1 MSTQPADPRRH
12 PHWRAWQMFFEAH
25 ASVCAD
31 IEAELQR
38 AHGLSLRW
46 YDVLLHLHAVPGRR
60 LSMRELGDAV
70 VISKSGL
77 TGRRRPDGRAGLV
90 ERIADPGDRRVTLVT
105 LTPLGAE
112 RYAHARVD
120 HRAAVAERFLDR
132 LDPADLDVIERA
144 MADILGE
151 PHGARPRTGPGPGG
165 RA

>member
-1 MSTQPADPRRH
+1 MATQPTDPRRH
-12 PHWRAWQMFFEAH
+12 SRWRAWQMFFEAH

-31 IEAELQR
+31 VETALQR

-77 TGRRRPDGRAGLV
+77 TGVVDRMARAGLV
-90 ERIADPGDRRVTLVT
+90 ERIADPDDRRVTLVT

-112 RYAHARVD
+112 RYARARVD
-120 HRAAVAERFLDR
+120 HRAAVAARFLDR
-132 LDPADLDVIERA
+132 LDPRDLDVIERT
-144 MADILGE
+144 MAGL
-151 PHGARPRTGPGPGG
+151 ARES
-165 RA
+165 AS

>member
-1 MSTQPADPRRH
+1 MATQPSDPRRH

-31 IEAELQR
+31 IEADLQGR
-38 AHGLSLRW
+38 HGLSLRW

-77 TGRRRPDGRAGLV
+77 TGVVDRMARAGLV
-90 ERIADPGDRRVTLVT
+90 ERIADPEDRRVTLVT

-144 MADILGE
+144 LSGLAG
-151 PHGARPRTGPGPGG
+151 
-165 RA
+165 

>member
-1 MSTQPADPRRH
+1 MAVQPTDPRRH

-25 ASVCAD
+25 ASVCTD
-31 IEAELQR
+31 VEAALQR

-77 TGRRRPDGRAGLV
+77 TGVVDRMAKAGLV
-90 ERIADPGDRRVTLVT
+90 ERIADPGDRRITLVT

-120 HRAAVAERFLDR
+120 HRTAVAERFLDR
-132 LDPADLDVIERA
+132 LDPADLDVIERT
-144 MADILGE
+144 MAGLVS
-151 PHGARPRTGPGPGG
+151 
-165 RA
+165 

>member
-1 MSTQPADPRRH
+1 MPRLPVDPLRH

-25 ASVCAD
+25 AAVCAEV
-31 IEAELQR
+31 EAELQR
-38 AHGLSLRW
+38 VHGLSLRW

-77 TGRRRPDGRAGLV
+77 TGVVDRMARAGLV
-90 ERIADPGDRRVTLVT
+90 ERMADPGDRRVTLVT

-132 LDPADLDVIERA
+132 LEPVDLDVIERT
-144 MADILGE
+144 MAGLLGQ
-151 PHGARPRTGPGPGG
+151 G
-165 RA
+165 

>member
-1 MSTQPADPRRH
+1 MSTQPADPLRH

-31 IEAELQR
+31 VEAELQR
-38 AHGLSLRW
+38 AHALSLRW

-60 LSMRELGDAV
+60 LSMSELGDAV

-77 TGRRRPDGRAGLV
+77 TGVVDRMARAGLV
-90 ERIADPGDRRVTLVT
+90 ERIADPGDRRVTLVA

-112 RYAHARVD
+112 RYAHARAD

-132 LDPADLDVIERA
+132 LDPADLDVIERT
-144 MADILGE
+144 MAGLLGE
-151 PHGARPRTGPGPGG
+151 G
-165 RA
+165 